1 MQTIHTYVDIFGQ
14 LNNNL
19 DRILN
24 SFFDYIIICLC
35 IQKEWQQLESKKS
48 LSSATVY
55 TNMSLLTKKTLPR
68 NITACVVKKKTCG
81 RTLNEKKAIL
91 YNQSIRS
98 IWYSFFHF
106 YLWIALISALFF
118 SLLRWILKCELLKL
132 ANCFITCGKS
142 INLDQ
147 NLHTK

>member
-68 NITACVVKKKTCG
+68 NITACVVKKNMWT
-81 RTLNEKKAIL
+81 NFEWKKSHII
-91 YNQSIRS
+91 QSINS
-98 IWYSFFHF
+98 
-106 YLWIALISALFF
+106 LNLIFLLSLLFMDRFNFGIVFF
-118 SLLRWILKCELLKL
+118 SSAVNFKMRI
-132 ANCFITCGKS
+132 A
-142 INLDQ
+142 
-147 NLHTK
+147 